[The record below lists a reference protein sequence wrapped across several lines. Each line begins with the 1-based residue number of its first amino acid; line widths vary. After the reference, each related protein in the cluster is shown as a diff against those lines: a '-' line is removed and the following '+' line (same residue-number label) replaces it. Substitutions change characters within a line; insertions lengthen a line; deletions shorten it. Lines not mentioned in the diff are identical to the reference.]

1 MPVAFDPTDSAFI
14 ENPYPALSNLRE
26 RSRIVYDDRLRL
38 NLVTR
43 LDDVK
48 AGLRHPDL
56 GRVHDQ
62 VASRE
67 ELGLTPRDPRWE
79 AFWDVERW
87 SLLELEPPDHTR
99 LRRLIAGAFTV
110 RMAEQLRG
118 PAISLANTLLA
129 PLVEKGSMNLL
140 SEFAQP
146 YSIGLIASLLGVP
159 ASDGPQLVVWSHAMV
174 KMYELTNSERQAR
187 EASEAAAHFDAY
199 ITALV
204 RDRVRNPQRDLLSA
218 LVHAETEGEKLTER
232 ELVSTCIVLLN
243 AGHEA
248 TVNTLG
254 NGIVALMM
262 HRGEWEK
269 VVSGAVPPN
278 VAVEEMLR
286 WDSPLQ
292 LFERW
297 VLEDGVE
304 VASAT
309 LNRGD
314 KVGFLFGSANRDP
327 RQFEAPDEFIVDRGD
342 TRHVGFGAGIHQCLG
357 APLARLEL
365 EIGLEAVVGHF
376 PDMELAE
383 QPRRHQTFVLRGF
396 EEVTLRSDGP

>member
-1 MPVAFDPTDSAFI
+1 
-14 ENPYPALSNLRE
+14 
-26 RSRIVYDDRLRL
+26 
-38 NLVTR
+38 
-43 LDDVK
+43 
-48 AGLRHPDL
+48 
-56 GRVHDQ
+56 
-62 VASRE
+62 
-67 ELGLTPRDPRWE
+67 
-79 AFWDVERW
+79 
-87 SLLELEPPDHTR
+87 
-99 LRRLIAGAFTV
+99 
-110 RMAEQLRG
+110 
-118 PAISLANTLLA
+118 
-129 PLVEKGSMNLL
+129 MNLL

-146 YSIGLIASLLGVP
+146 YLIGLIASLLGVP
-159 ASDGPQLVVWSHAMV
+159 ASDGPQLVAWSHAMV

-187 EASEAAAHFDAY
+187 AASEAAAHFDAY
-199 ITALV
+199 ITLLV
-204 RDRVRNPQRDLLSA
+204 RDRVRNPQQDLLSA
-218 LVHAETEGEKLTER
+218 LAHTETEGEKLTER

-254 NGIVALMM
+254 NGIVALMK

-327 RQFEAPDEFIVDRGD
+327 RQFEAPDKFIVDRGD

-383 QPRRHQTFVLRGF
+383 QPRRHQTFVLRGY
-396 EEVTLRSDGP
+396 EGVTLRSNGP